1 MREWSERHIREL
13 VRQEYN
19 RMGGGDD
26 YFERLNDLLTH
37 PNLGSRYTIDMLDN
51 VVSAIEIN
59 SDFDIDNFTLENF
72 TAPALTSAARA
83 RLTTDEA
90 YIYDAQIAGKTFFKA
105 HLVGTFKHNYLL
117 STGGL
122 TEFYQLPNFYVTSD
136 SITNDYRFPAFLSLV
151 DLLSYE
157 PDNDT
162 YYGYCY
168 YLTDKN
174 NSSRKIKFFHSGD
187 IWAHPE
193 IGPSFSVEWA
203 SGGPY
208 YYTAGRM
215 PFEYDTFIY
224 RGDLYYIYK
233 KTL

>member
-13 VRQEYN
+13 VKQEYN
-19 RMGGGDD
+19 RMGGGGDD
-26 YFERLNDLLTH
+26 YFERLDDLLTQL
-37 PNLGSRYTIDMLDN
+37 NIGSQYTIDMLDD

-105 HLVGTFKHNYLL
+105 HLVGTFRHNYLL
-117 STGGL
+117 SNGGL
-122 TEFYQLPNFYVTSD
+122 ADFYQLPDFYTTSY
-136 SITNDYRFPAFLSLV
+136 SITNDYRFPAFLSLR

-157 PDNDT
+157 PDNDMF
-162 YYGYCY
+162 YGYCY

-174 NSSRKIKFFHSGD
+174 NSSRKIKFFNNPGLWRPD
-187 IWAHPE
+187 
-193 IGPSFSVEWA
+193 IGPKFYVEWA

-208 YYTAGRM
+208 YYPAGNM

-224 RGDLYYIYK
+224 RGDLYYLYK

>member
-19 RMGGGDD
+19 RMGGGDN
-26 YFERLNDLLTH
+26 YLERLNDLLTH
-37 PNLGSRYTIDMLDN
+37 LNMGSQYTIDILED

-59 SDFDIDNFTLENF
+59 ADFDIDDFTLENF
-72 TAPALTSAARA
+72 TAPALTTAARA

-105 HLVGTFKHNYLL
+105 HLVGTFRHNYLL
-117 STGGL
+117 SNGGL
-122 TEFYQLPNFYVTSD
+122 AEFYQLPNFYVTRLNS
-136 SITNDYRFPAFLSLV
+136 NDRFPAFVSLG

-174 NSSRKIKFFHSGD
+174 NSSRKIKFFGNPGLWRPD
-187 IWAHPE
+187 
-193 IGPSFSVEWA
+193 IGPKFFVEWA

-208 YYTAGRM
+208 YYANGMM

>member
-19 RMGGGDD
+19 RMGGSGDD

-37 PNLGSRYTIDMLDN
+37 LNMGSHYTIDILED

-59 SDFDIDNFTLENF
+59 SDFDINDFTLENF
-72 TAPALTSAARA
+72 TAPALTTAARA
-83 RLTTDEA
+83 RLTNDEA
-90 YIYDAQIAGKTFFKA
+90 HIYDAQIAGKTFFKA
-105 HLVGTFKHNYLL
+105 HLVGTFRHKYLL

-122 TEFYQLPNFYVTSD
+122 TEFYQLPNFYKTRD
-136 SITNDYRFPAFLSLV
+136 SATNDYRFPAFLSLG

-157 PDNDT
+157 PDNDMP
-162 YYGYCY
+162 YGYCY
-168 YLTDKN
+168 YLKDKN
-174 NSSRKIKFFHSGD
+174 NSSRKIKFFNNPGLWRPD
-187 IWAHPE
+187 
-193 IGPSFSVEWA
+193 IGPKFFVKWA

>member
-19 RMGGGDD
+19 RMGGSGDD
-26 YFERLNDLLTH
+26 YFERLNDLLT
-37 PNLGSRYTIDMLDN
+37 NLNMGSQYTIDILED

-72 TAPALTSAARA
+72 TAPALTSTARA

-105 HLVGTFKHNYLL
+105 HLVGTFRHNYLL
-117 STGGL
+117 SNGGL
-122 TEFYQLPNFYVTSD
+122 ADFYQLPNAYEVTFN
-136 SITNDYRFPAFLSLV
+136 TNDRFPAFLRLGDV
-151 DLLSYE
+151 LSYE
-157 PDNDT
+157 ADDNMP
-162 YYGYCY
+162 YGYDY

-208 YYTAGRM
+208 YYTNGMM

>member
-26 YFERLNDLLTH
+26 YFERLNGLLT
-37 PNLGSRYTIDMLDN
+37 NLNMGSHYTIDILDN

-59 SDFDIDNFTLENF
+59 SDFDIDDFTLENF

-90 YIYDAQIAGKTFFKA
+90 HIYDAQIAGKTFFKA
-105 HLVGTFKHNYLL
+105 HLVGTFRHNYLL

-122 TEFYQLPNFYVTSD
+122 TEFYQLPNFYETRLRS
-136 SITNDYRFPAFLSLV
+136 NDRFPAFLSLG

-168 YLTDKN
+168 YLKDKN
-174 NSSRKIKFFHSGD
+174 NSSRKIKFFNNPGMALLRPD
-187 IWAHPE
+187 
-193 IGPSFSVEWA
+193 IGPRFFVEWA